1 MEARNFICHILLIS
15 FLLPTTAFTSLQCD
29 ATGNGNRLEK
39 KNEVKTVLM
48 LGNSITFSPRWE
60 GVKGMAASI
69 KDSDYV
75 HLLAR
80 DIHQIDP
87 SVVINYGN
95 IAEFER
101 DFDTYPL
108 SKLADSLKY
117 IAKITKSGET
127 YPLQPGFE
135 SIRNPDM
142 FILKISENVNDEK
155 AMQKDFIKYND
166 SLIKYVCPDSSA
178 VMIIVD
184 GFWENRN
191 LNRLLEEYAFKKKY
205 PFVSIS
211 NLSKDSTNMAI
222 GKFDDKGVAS
232 HPSDKGMRLIE
243 RQIWEKIKSY
253 FGDE

>member
-1 MEARNFICHILLIS
+1 MIALKNMLFMTGLIACF
-15 FLLPTTAFTSLQCD
+15 FLA
-29 ATGNGNRLEK
+29 NGCINKERP
-39 KNEVKTVLM
+39 VKTVVM

-60 GVKGMAASI
+60 GGKGMAASV

-75 HLLAR
+75 HLLTR
-80 DIHQIDP
+80 NIHQFDP
-87 SVVINYGN
+87 AVIVKYGN

-117 IAKITKSGET
+117 IAKIARGVET

-155 AMQKDFIKYND
+155 AMQKEFIKYYD

-178 VMIIVD
+178 VIIIVD
-184 GFWENRN
+184 GFWEKKNV
-191 LNRLLEEYAFKKKY
+191 NRLIEEYAMKKGY
-205 PFVSIS
+205 PFVSIKD
-211 NLSKDSTNMAI
+211 LSKDSTNMAI
-222 GKFDDKGVAS
+222 GRYEHKGVAS
-232 HPSDKGMRLIE
+232 HPSDKGMRMIE
-243 RQIWEKIKSY
+243 QRIWEKIKSH
-253 FGDE
+253 FGEE